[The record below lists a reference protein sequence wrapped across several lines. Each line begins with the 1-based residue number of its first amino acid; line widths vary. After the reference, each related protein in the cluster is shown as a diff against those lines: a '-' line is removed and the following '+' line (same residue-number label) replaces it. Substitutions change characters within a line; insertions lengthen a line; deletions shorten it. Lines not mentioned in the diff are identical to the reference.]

1 MRRVK
6 ITTTTISA
14 FTLLLIF
21 SFIYLVGNFYRIAL
35 TRTQTAH
42 QEQQL
47 DMAEAA
53 ARGIRFYTAQ
63 IQHEMTWLAT
73 LSQQNSETTPF
84 PREGADEPV
93 KAWFFANNDFEVTS
107 QWGVTL
113 PKWTQSEISG
123 LYRLPQN
130 GCQFTSVF
138 PFTKDDPAT
147 PFYFIAIMPLRNSAD
162 TMIATG
168 YLGALIS
175 FDWLM
180 QKFIAPLKLT
190 QNDFAWVMDG
200 SGRLIYH
207 PNHEEM
213 LLRST
218 KEIREDCMEC
228 HSSFAFQ
235 DNMIKSGSGVG
246 EYFIQG
252 ESEKIM
258 AYAPI
263 TLLNQRW
270 VVAISTDHPAMV
282 QSVMSTLLPIFI
294 LSGIFLLLL
303 IAAGLALYY
312 LNLKR
317 ARATEA
323 QKHFQQVQKIQE
335 KLDQAAKLASIGELV
350 DSVAHEINTPTGI
363 IATVTDGILL
373 SDCAQMAC
381 AADLGVIKK
390 QVRRIKTYTKSL
402 LAFSRRMPFQPEPND
417 MIELIEECLFLVS
430 PRIRANRVEVV
441 RELPATFPKFTFDRP
456 RVEQVIINLLN
467 NAIDFVEAPGRITL
481 KLETVLETDSQE
493 EKMAVLTIS
502 DNGKGIADADLPN
515 IFEPFYST
523 KPLSKGTGLG
533 LSISK
538 SIIERHNGQIKIKTK
553 QNQGTSFMI
562 YLPQDGD
569 AV

>member
-6 ITTTTISA
+6 ITTTTINA
-14 FTLLLIF
+14 FTFLLMF

-35 TRTQTAH
+35 DRTQTTH
-42 QEQQL
+42 QAQQL

-53 ARGIRFYTAQ
+53 ARGIGFYTAQ
-63 IQHEMTWLAT
+63 IQHEMTWLA
-73 LSQQNSETTPF
+73 SQSPQNYTTMPYLH
-84 PREGADEPV
+84 EGVDEPV
-93 KAWFFANNDFEVTS
+93 KAWFLTNNEFKIEAR
-107 QWGVTL
+107 WGVRL
-113 PKWTQSEISG
+113 PEWTQTEISN
-123 LYRLPQN
+123 LPDFSQN
-130 GCQFTSVF
+130 GCAFTSVL
-138 PFTKDDPAT
+138 PLTREDPT
-147 PFYFIAIMPLRNSAD
+147 SPFYFIAIMPLQSPGD
-162 TMIATG
+162 TTAGSG

-180 QKFIAPLKLT
+180 QNFIAPLKLT

-207 PNHEEM
+207 PNHAEM

-218 KEIREDCMEC
+218 QEMREDCLEC
-228 HSSFAFQ
+228 HSGFEFQ
-235 DNMIKSGSGVG
+235 DNMIHSGSGVG
-246 EYFIQG
+246 EYVVQG

-258 AYAPI
+258 AFAPVE
-263 TLLNQRW
+263 LLNQRW
-270 VVAISTDHPAMV
+270 IIAISTDQPAV
-282 QSVMSTLLPIFI
+282 VHSVMNTLLPIFI
-294 LSGIFLLLL
+294 LSGAFLLLL

-373 SDCAQMAC
+373 SECAQLSC
-381 AADLGVIKK
+381 ASDLGVIKK
-390 QVRRIKTYTKSL
+390 QVRRIKTYTRSL

-430 PRIRANRVEVV
+430 PRIRANRVEVI
-441 RELPATFPKFTFDRP
+441 RDLPAAFPKFTFDRP

-467 NAIDFVEAPGRITL
+467 NAIDFVEAPGKITL
-481 KLETVLETDSQE
+481 RLETVFEADLAGG
-493 EKMAVLTIS
+493 KMAVLTIS
-502 DNGKGIADADLPN
+502 DNGKGIADVDLPN

-538 SIIERHNGQIKIKTK
+538 SIIERHNGQIKIITK

-562 YLPQDGD
+562 YLPQDGG

>member
-113 PKWTQSEISG
+113 PRWTQSEISG

>member
-1 MRRVK
+1 
-6 ITTTTISA
+6 
-14 FTLLLIF
+14 
-21 SFIYLVGNFYRIAL
+21 
-35 TRTQTAH
+35 
-42 QEQQL
+42 
-47 DMAEAA
+47 
-53 ARGIRFYTAQ
+53 
-63 IQHEMTWLAT
+63 
-73 LSQQNSETTPF
+73 
-84 PREGADEPV
+84 
-93 KAWFFANNDFEVTS
+93 
-107 QWGVTL
+107 
-113 PKWTQSEISG
+113 
-123 LYRLPQN
+123 
-130 GCQFTSVF
+130 
-138 PFTKDDPAT
+138 
-147 PFYFIAIMPLRNSAD
+147 
-162 TMIATG
+162 MI
-168 YLGALIS
+168 
-175 FDWLM
+175 
-180 QKFIAPLKLT
+180 
-190 QNDFAWVMDG
+190 
-200 SGRLIYH
+200 
-207 PNHEEM
+207 E
-213 LLRST
+213 
-218 KEIREDCMEC
+218 
-228 HSSFAFQ
+228 
-235 DNMIKSGSGVG
+235 SGSGIG

>member
-228 HSSFAFQ
+228 HSSFEFQ

>member
-113 PKWTQSEISG
+113 PRWTQSEISG

-162 TMIATG
+162 TTIATG

-228 HSSFAFQ
+228 HSSFEFQ

>member
-1 MRRVK
+1 
-6 ITTTTISA
+6 
-14 FTLLLIF
+14 
-21 SFIYLVGNFYRIAL
+21 
-35 TRTQTAH
+35 
-42 QEQQL
+42 
-47 DMAEAA
+47 
-53 ARGIRFYTAQ
+53 
-63 IQHEMTWLAT
+63 
-73 LSQQNSETTPF
+73 
-84 PREGADEPV
+84 
-93 KAWFFANNDFEVTS
+93 
-107 QWGVTL
+107 
-113 PKWTQSEISG
+113 
-123 LYRLPQN
+123 
-130 GCQFTSVF
+130 
-138 PFTKDDPAT
+138 
-147 PFYFIAIMPLRNSAD
+147 
-162 TMIATG
+162 
-168 YLGALIS
+168 
-175 FDWLM
+175 
-180 QKFIAPLKLT
+180 
-190 QNDFAWVMDG
+190 
-200 SGRLIYH
+200 
-207 PNHEEM
+207 
-213 LLRST
+213 
-218 KEIREDCMEC
+218 
-228 HSSFAFQ
+228 
-235 DNMIKSGSGVG
+235 
-246 EYFIQG
+246 
-252 ESEKIM
+252 
-258 AYAPI
+258 
-263 TLLNQRW
+263 
-270 VVAISTDHPAMV
+270 
-282 QSVMSTLLPIFI
+282 
-294 LSGIFLLLL
+294 LLL

-441 RELPATFPKFTFDRP
+441 RELPAAFPKFTFDRP

>member
-1 MRRVK
+1 
-6 ITTTTISA
+6 
-14 FTLLLIF
+14 
-21 SFIYLVGNFYRIAL
+21 
-35 TRTQTAH
+35 
-42 QEQQL
+42 
-47 DMAEAA
+47 
-53 ARGIRFYTAQ
+53 
-63 IQHEMTWLAT
+63 
-73 LSQQNSETTPF
+73 
-84 PREGADEPV
+84 
-93 KAWFFANNDFEVTS
+93 
-107 QWGVTL
+107 
-113 PKWTQSEISG
+113 
-123 LYRLPQN
+123 
-130 GCQFTSVF
+130 
-138 PFTKDDPAT
+138 
-147 PFYFIAIMPLRNSAD
+147 
-162 TMIATG
+162 
-168 YLGALIS
+168 
-175 FDWLM
+175 M

>member
-63 IQHEMTWLAT
+63 MQHEMTWLAT

-113 PKWTQSEISG
+113 PRWTQSEISG

-228 HSSFAFQ
+228 HSSFEFQ

>member
-162 TMIATG
+162 TTIATG

-228 HSSFAFQ
+228 HSSFEFQ

>member
-113 PKWTQSEISG
+113 PRWTQSEISG

-228 HSSFAFQ
+228 HSSFEFQ

>member
-93 KAWFFANNDFEVTS
+93 KAWFVANNDFEVTS

-113 PKWTQSEISG
+113 PRWTQSEISG